1 MQSDIFMKIIK
12 RAWRDSFH
20 ALTLLASGNDTSLL
34 ATVAKNA
41 NDDVSLR
48 IRWRLAIRIARE
60 LYLEINV

>member
-1 MQSDIFMKIIK
+1 MD
-12 RAWRDSFH
+12 RDSFH